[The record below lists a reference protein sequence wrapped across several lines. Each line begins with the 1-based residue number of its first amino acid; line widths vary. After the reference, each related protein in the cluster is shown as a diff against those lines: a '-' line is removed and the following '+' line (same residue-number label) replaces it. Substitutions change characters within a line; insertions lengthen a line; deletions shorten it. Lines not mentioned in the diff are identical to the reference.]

1 MMVFLVRRR
10 VAESFEKKKETDK
23 RKTLKNEQK
32 EKRRMQGKS
41 KSNNSN
47 KYHYL
52 SYKELIFARKY
63 SLKKSSFCLH
73 ILITVL
79 MRCRIFEIQ

>member
-47 KYHYL
+47 KCRYL
-52 SYKELIFARKY
+52 SYKKLYFARKY
-63 SLKKSSFCLH
+63 S
-73 ILITVL
+73 
-79 MRCRIFEIQ
+79 

>member
-1 MMVFLVRRR
+1 MSVILEWYLLRIMVFLVRRR
-10 VAESFEKKKETDK
+10 VAESFEKNKKTDE
-23 RKTLKNEQK
+23 RKILKNEQK

-52 SYKELIFARKY
+52 PYKKY
-63 SLKKSSFCLH
+63 
-73 ILITVL
+73 ILLGNIV
-79 MRCRIFEIQ
+79 

>member
-10 VAESFEKKKETDK
+10 VTESFEKKKETDK

-32 EKRRMQGKS
+32 EKRRMQEKS

-47 KYHYL
+47 KCHYL
-52 SYKELIFARKY
+52 SYKKLYFARKY
-63 SLKKSSFCLH
+63 S
-73 ILITVL
+73 
-79 MRCRIFEIQ
+79 